1 MITENMII
9 ELRETIKSSM
19 SEKRSYHT
27 LAVEQMA
34 MRIADIYVPDK
45 KNVLRAAALLHDI
58 TKEIKTDGQIALCA
72 EYGIELSDQDIL
84 APKTLHAR
92 TAAARIALQFPEF
105 ADPEVVSAVRWHT
118 TGRANMSLCEKIIYL
133 SDYIDDSRTFEDCIR
148 VRERFFDFDFEN
160 ASDRE
165 KLEHLD
171 DTLIYSYDLTIKEL
185 LVKNAPIAKDTF
197 NARNELVCAKL
208 KAN

>member
-1 MITENMII
+1 MITDNMIM

-34 MRIADIYVPDK
+34 IRIADIYVPDK

-58 TKEIKTDGQIALCA
+58 TKEIKTDGQISLCA

-118 TGRANMSLCEKIIYL
+118 TGKANMSLCEKIIYL
-133 SDYIDDSRTFEDCIR
+133 SDYIDDSRTFEDCVR
-148 VRERFFDFDFEN
+148 VREHFFDFDFAN
-160 ASDRE
+160 ASDKE

>member
-1 MITENMII
+1 MII